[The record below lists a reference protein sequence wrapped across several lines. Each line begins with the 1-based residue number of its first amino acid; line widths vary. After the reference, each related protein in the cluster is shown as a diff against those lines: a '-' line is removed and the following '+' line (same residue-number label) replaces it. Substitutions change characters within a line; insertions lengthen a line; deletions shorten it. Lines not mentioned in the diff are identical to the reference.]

1 MRLRREIKKLHR
13 VERLMVRVELE
24 TFSSN
29 VRARSTGRSME
40 DINNFFR
47 RVQSQDQEI
56 DIFQYFLLGVTGG
69 YVSSINYGKQRR
81 S

>member
-56 DIFQYFLLGVTGG
+56 DIFQ
-69 YVSSINYGKQRR
+69 
-81 S
+81 